1 MSLQTIIIGTT
12 FFIGVLMALCGVI
25 AIFKKLQPGSGSFKF
40 LGAEISG
47 TGGILMLLVSLVL
60 LMSGFGW
67 ASSHSQTV
75 ACAKD
80 KTEVVVAA
88 QQVHQQLQQEVA
100 LRQKLVQQLPVQA
113 KTQIEAQDPRLLR
126 INPVTLPPRL
136 AMEISHMGNQPM
148 PVHP

>member
-1 MSLQTIIIGTT
+1 VSLQTIIIGTT

-80 KTEVVVAA
+80 KTEVVAAA

-100 LRQKLVQQLPVQA
+100 LRQKLVQQ
-113 KTQIEAQDPRLLR
+113 QIEAQDPRLLR

>member
-1 MSLQTIIIGTT
+1 
-12 FFIGVLMALCGVI
+12 MALFGVI
-25 AIFKKLQPGSGSFKF
+25 AIFKKQPGSGWLKF

-47 TGGILMLLVSLVL
+47 TGAILMRLVSLVL

-67 ASSHSQTV
+67 ASSRSQTV

-80 KTEVVVAA
+80 KTEVMAAA

-100 LRQKLVQQLPVQA
+100 LRQKLVEQLPAQA
-113 KTQIEAQDPRLLR
+113 RTQIQAQDPGRLR

-136 AMEISHMGNQPM
+136 AMEIGRKAG
-148 PVHP
+148 